1 MPVLQSKSEV
11 LDGGESWDDEAVSFI
26 ESIEEVILNVW
37 FIFGIKAIFLLL
49 FEESGLPLMCLENM
63 LVGVA
68 CGFSL

>member
-37 FIFGIKAIFLLL
+37 FIFGI
-49 FEESGLPLMCLENM
+49 
-63 LVGVA
+63 
-68 CGFSL
+68 